1 MDGSSSLRVWE
12 NRLRRLCRIGVHE
25 APKERVLGGLG
36 HVARAH
42 AGVYKETPTRI
53 AVMRHADL
61 SCTVVV
67 TSALSGSI
75 VQEPA
80 TAPAAAGEKRNHPT
94 QGDTHTNA
102 IGDR

>member
-75 VQEPA
+75 VQEPGYRA
-80 TAPAAAGEKRNHPT
+80 CCRGGEKKPPDEAGYSYKR
-94 QGDTHTNA
+94 DWA
-102 IGDR
+102 